1 MHLTDGLKS
10 ALISIASHKLRSALT
25 TTGIVIGVMAVVTMF
40 SSVYALK
47 QLIRTNMEGMGWNNS
62 LLIYPG
68 SGNSYGSE
76 NDPTI
81 KRRAAQNVHPLSYD
95 DYLALKDY
103 LKYKSIYGVI
113 ESTSL
118 IRMGNK
124 DSSVRLR
131 ATENEFF
138 AVKQYDISKGAMFNQ
153 VEADEGYPVAI
164 LGYLFADEYYP
175 EKDPIGEILVLGN
188 HRFRII
194 GVLGSDKLNQNEGMN
209 FNTWER
215 QEDLRSVY
223 IPLRYGAYYLGSQKV
238 MSNIYLQAADND
250 SYALLKT
257 QARQLLLARH
267 NMYPNFNFAEVGAFM
282 LNITAEIE
290 KQMHKWNVT
299 LFAIASIALLVGGV
313 GLFSTLLISIQERM
327 SEIGIRKSIGATD
340 RDIFFYFILEA
351 LSLALL
357 GAAMGIGIA
366 WLLVFFMGKALHIPL
381 FIPVAGVIVG
391 SAFSALIGF
400 VSGLYPAIKAARI
413 DPIKAIYYRD

>member
-1 MHLTDGLKS
+1 
-10 ALISIASHKLRSALT
+10 
-25 TTGIVIGVMAVVTMF
+25 
-40 SSVYALK
+40 
-47 QLIRTNMEGMGWNNS
+47 
-62 LLIYPG
+62 
-68 SGNSYGSE
+68 
-76 NDPTI
+76 
-81 KRRAAQNVHPLSYD
+81 
-95 DYLALKDY
+95 
-103 LKYKSIYGVI
+103 
-113 ESTSL
+113 
-118 IRMGNK
+118 
-124 DSSVRLR
+124 
-131 ATENEFF
+131 
-138 AVKQYDISKGAMFNQ
+138 
-153 VEADEGYPVAI
+153 
-164 LGYLFADEYYP
+164 
-175 EKDPIGEILVLGN
+175 
-188 HRFRII
+188 
-194 GVLGSDKLNQNEGMN
+194 MN

-267 NMYPNFNFAEVGAFM
+267 NMYPNFNFAYVGAFM

-391 SAFSALIGF
+391 SAFSSLIGF